1 MAETESDRQT
11 DSVTHAV
18 RRSLALLTARD
29 RRTYVVVVCVQIAT
43 SALDLIGVLLMGAV
57 GVLLIDAAAPEGH
70 EPSAVGTW
78 LSARPS
84 LSGMEDVTLAL
95 VVGVV
100 ATCFLVTK
108 SLVSAYLNRRVL
120 RFLAVRQSTVSD
132 RLVADLLARPLQE
145 IQRRSSQELGYALV
159 QGVTAATVGLLGALS
174 IAFAEVALLLVL
186 GVTLLVI
193 DPLLTLGA
201 IVFLTIVGVIIQRS
215 LARRAGRVATLVRRS
230 YVSAI
235 ETLQ

>member
-1 MAETESDRQT
+1 MADTESDRQT
-11 DSVTHAV
+11 DSVPHAV

-84 LSGMEDVTLAL
+84 LSGMDDVTLAL

-120 RFLAVRQSTVSD
+120 RFLAVRQSTV
-132 RLVADLLARPLQE
+132 
-145 IQRRSSQELGYALV
+145 
-159 QGVTAATVGLLGALS
+159 
-174 IAFAEVALLLVL
+174 
-186 GVTLLVI
+186 
-193 DPLLTLGA
+193 
-201 IVFLTIVGVIIQRS
+201 
-215 LARRAGRVATLVRRS
+215 
-230 YVSAI
+230 
-235 ETLQ
+235 